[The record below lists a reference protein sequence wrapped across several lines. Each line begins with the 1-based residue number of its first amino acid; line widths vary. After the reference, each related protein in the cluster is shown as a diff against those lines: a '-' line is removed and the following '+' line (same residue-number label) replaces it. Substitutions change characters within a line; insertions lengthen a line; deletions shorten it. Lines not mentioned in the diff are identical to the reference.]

1 MSIWETIKELIE
13 LVTEHQHSSIEK
25 RFLSLLDRLAFQ
37 ISETDWT
44 DPPVGEEVPE
54 NDYPAIRKAVESA
67 FPDWGFYNVAGEIT
81 QNIGECEIHIGD
93 AIDDVTDIINDLK
106 MVYWSYQNE
115 SEEMATWHLLDS
127 FNNHWRA
134 HMRSLQFYVHCLETE
149 Q

>member
-1 MSIWETIKELIE
+1 MNIWQTIKELIDLLME
-13 LVTEHQHSSIEK
+13 KQTSSNEYE
-25 RFLSLLDRLAFQ
+25 FLSLLDKLAFQ
-37 ISETDWT
+37 ISETT
-44 DPPVGEEVPE
+44 PIAPPDGEEIPE
-54 NDYPAIRKAVESA
+54 NDYPAIRKAAEVA
-67 FPDWGFYNVAGEIT
+67 FPNWGFYNVAGEIT
-81 QNIGECEIHIGD
+81 QNIGECEIHVGD

-115 SEEMATWHLLDS
+115 PEEMAIWHLLDS

>member
-1 MSIWETIKELIE
+1 MNIWEIINKLIE
-13 LVTEHQHSSIEK
+13 LVMEQQGTPSEK
-25 RFLSLLDRLAFQ
+25 EFLSLLDGLAFQ
-37 ISETDWT
+37 MSQLEWT
-44 DPPVGEEVPE
+44 DPPAGEEVPE
-54 NDYPAIRKAVESA
+54 NDYPAIRKAAEST
-67 FPDWGFYNVAGEIT
+67 FTNWGFYNVAAEIT
-81 QNIGECEIHIGD
+81 QNVGQCEIHVGD

-115 SEEMATWHLLDS
+115 AEEIAIWHLLDS

>member
-1 MSIWETIKELIE
+1 MSIWQTIEKLIE
-13 LVTEHQHSSIEK
+13 LVMKGETGIE
-25 RFLSLLDRLAFQ
+25 REFLSLLDRLALQ
-37 ISETDWT
+37 ISETLPA
-44 DPPVGEEVPE
+44 DPPIGEEVPE
-54 NDYPAIRKAVESA
+54 NDYPEIRKAA
-67 FPDWGFYNVAGEIT
+67 GKTFPNWGFYNVAGEVT
-81 QNIGECEIHIGD
+81 SNVGNSEINVGD

-115 SEEMATWHLLDS
+115 SEEIATWHLLDS

>member
-1 MSIWETIKELIE
+1 MGAYFNLID
-13 LVTEHQHSSIEK
+13 LVMDSRSCSEHE
-25 RFLSLLDRLAFQ
+25 FLLLLDRLAWQ
-37 ISETDWT
+37 ISETSST
-44 DPPVGEEVPE
+44 DPPVGEEVAE
-54 NDYPAIRKAVESA
+54 NDYPAIRKAAEES
-67 FPDWGFYNVAGEIT
+67 FPNWGFYNVAGEVT
-81 QNIGECEIHIGD
+81 QNIGNCDVHVGD

-115 SEEMATWHLLDS
+115 SEEIAIWHLLDS